1 MLQFLPHPIIKINMF
16 RKTNEAT
23 EVIMEVITTETKI
36 FEGIKEIKMTIRE
49 EADMGIITE
58 TNKEIMVDEE
68 VMGIINVINMVEIIE
83 DIKDMEVTIKEI
95 KMTIREEAVMETTL
109 EEDTEVILEEVTEDR
124 IQIIAT
130 TEVDNLKYCLCVIL
144 HSYLRN
150 FVVI

>member
-1 MLQFLPHPIIKINMF
+1 
-16 RKTNEAT
+16 
-23 EVIMEVITTETKI
+23 MEVITTETKI

-68 VMGIINVINMVEIIE
+68 VEVTGIINVINMVEIIE